1 MRFTTILAGL
11 NLARKAFTTATVS
24 PFDLP
29 KTLEMIN
36 AHALKKCGQAF
47 STSMGDIADGFRV
60 AGRGYDALPLP
71 GYPTCW
77 IWCPNGYRFKVA
89 LNEEQRDILAED
101 FQEMRDSSDLR

>member
-1 MRFTTILAGL
+1 MKLGAGLAGL
-11 NLARKAFTTATVS
+11 NLARKAIATATVT

-36 AHALKKCGQAF
+36 THAVKKCGQAF
-47 STSMGDIADGFRV
+47 STGMGDIAPGFTL
-60 AGRGYDALPLP
+60 AGRGYDALPVP

-89 LNEEQRDILAED
+89 LNEERRDILAED
-101 FQEMRDSSDLR
+101 FQKMIDPSDLR